1 MDGILGNRRKG
12 HNISESASLQGTR
25 SRSKAAKTQKYQ
37 KYSLAAMCAHEKL
50 MRA

>member
-12 HNISESASLQGTR
+12 RNISECASLQGTR
-25 SRSKAAKTQKYQ
+25 SRSKVAETQMYQ